1 MLKLDRTV
9 TYHSGDG
16 VKRGTTRSI
25 RPALAGLAA
34 AVMVSTA
41 AGQQAPPKP
50 PAVGVVAAVRKPVT
64 QSSEYV
70 GRIQAIER
78 VNLIARVA
86 AFLDARLFTEG
97 AEVKKDQPLYRLE
110 QGPFQADVKA
120 KEATIDQLK
129 AQLVNAQIVLGRA
142 KALLKTPAG
151 QQSTVDTATANASAL
166 EAQVLGAE
174 AQLQQSQINLG
185 YTDIR
190 APIDGKIGRT
200 TVTVGNYVSP
210 SSGVL
215 ATIVSQDPMHVVF
228 GVSSRSAIALR
239 DRSTEKAVVIKIRL
253 ADGHLYGQTG
263 TLNFFDNTVAGNTD
277 TITLR
282 GDVRNPLSDAKSG
295 GAAREL
301 VDGEFVTVILEDAE
315 PIEAVTIPRA
325 AVLTDQQGDYVYVVD
340 GENKAQQR
348 RVQLGPAT
356 PGIAAVMRGLNEGEH
371 IVVEGI
377 QRIRPG
383 ELVSPG
389 SAGSAEGIP
398 GSPAPG

>member
-1 MLKLDRTV
+1 M
-9 TYHSGDG
+9 
-16 VKRGTTRSI
+16 KRSTTGSSW
-25 RPALAGLAA
+25 LAMASLAA
-34 AVMVSTA
+34 TVVASSGVA
-41 AGQQAPPKP
+41 QQAPPKP
-50 PAVGVVAAVRKPVT
+50 AVVGVVAAVRKGVT

-78 VNLIARVA
+78 VNLTARVA
-86 AFLDARLFTEG
+86 AFLDQRLFTEG
-97 AEVKKDQPLYRLE
+97 AEVKKDESLYRLE

-120 KEATIDQLK
+120 KEATIAQLK
-129 AQLVNAQIVLGRA
+129 AQLQNAQIILGRA
-142 KALLKTPAG
+142 KALLNTPAG
-151 QQSTVDTATANASAL
+151 QQSNVDTATANALAL

-228 GVSSRSAIALR
+228 AVSSRSAIALR
-239 DRSTEKAVVIKIRL
+239 HRTTGKPIVIKIRL
-253 ADGHLYGQTG
+253 ADGRIYDQSG

-282 GDVRNPLSDAKSG
+282 GDVRNPLADARMDG
-295 GAAREL
+295 TTREL
-301 VDGEFVTVILEDAE
+301 VDGEFVTAILEDAE
-315 PIEAVTIPRA
+315 PIEAVTVPRA
-325 AVLTDQQGDYVYVVD
+325 AVLTDQQGDYIYVVD
-340 GENKAQQR
+340 SENKVQQR
-348 RVQLGPAT
+348 RVQLGPST
-356 PGIAAVMRGLNEGEH
+356 PGIVAVKSGLNDGEH
-371 IVVEGI
+371 VVVEGI

-383 ELVSPG
+383 QLVSPG
-389 SAGSAEGIP
+389 NAGSAEGTLGASTP
-398 GSPAPG
+398 G

>member
-1 MLKLDRTV
+1 
-9 TYHSGDG
+9 
-16 VKRGTTRSI
+16 VKRGTTRSTW
-25 RPALAGLAA
+25 LAMASLAA
-34 AVMVSTA
+34 TVVSSSAVA
-41 AGQQAPPKP
+41 QQTPPKP
-50 PAVGVVAAVRKPVT
+50 AVVGVVAAVRKAVT

-78 VNLIARVA
+78 VNLTARVA
-86 AFLDARLFTEG
+86 AFLDQRLFTEG
-97 AEVKKDQPLYRLE
+97 AEVKKDESLYRLE

-120 KEATIDQLK
+120 KEATIAQLK
-129 AQLVNAQIVLGRA
+129 AQLQNAQIILGRA
-142 KALLKTPAG
+142 KALLNTPAG
-151 QQSTVDTATANASAL
+151 QQSNVDTATANALAL

-228 GVSSRSAIALR
+228 AVSSRSATALR
-239 DRSTEKAVVIKIRL
+239 HRTTGKPIVIKIRL
-253 ADGHLYGQTG
+253 ADGRIYDQSG

-282 GDVRNPLSDAKSG
+282 GDVRNPLADARMDG
-295 GAAREL
+295 TTREL
-301 VDGEFVTVILEDAE
+301 VDGEFVTAILEDAE
-315 PIEAVTIPRA
+315 PIEAVTVPRA

-340 GENKAQQR
+340 SENKVQQR
-348 RVQLGPAT
+348 RVQLGPST
-356 PGIAAVMRGLNEGEH
+356 PGIAAVMSGLNDGEH
-371 IVVEGI
+371 VVVEGI

-383 ELVSPG
+383 QLVSPG
-389 SAGSAEGIP
+389 TAGSAEGTLGASTP
-398 GSPAPG
+398 G